1 MSKNSRIIDM
11 FCCCETRDFLVY
23 FRCWPAIMLSKRVN
37 SMNNIQNYN
46 PNVSPA
52 PQYIPY
58 PPPVDLRF
66 MTEQIEAWAY
76 EAGKTQATLKFRENQ
91 LEAVSGL
98 VKQYG
103 ASYIISSRGTP
114 IQVFADQLS
123 TAEYLCFHALFERE
137 NMICLTFRS
146 GRTFTV
152 SESVF
157 ASDISD
163 PIAYV
168 NGTTVSLNQAAYKL
182 IADRLPQSSP
192 LVLKALSE
200 IGALAGARTNQS
212 TFRTKIQVIDPSG
225 CRQRISV
232 VRLNRELLEEPG
244 VPLPF

>member
-1 MSKNSRIIDM
+1 MRKSVQTVFGIVESCGITQYVGGTNMSKNSRIIDM
-11 FCCCETRDFLVY
+11 FCCCGTREFLVY

-46 PNVSPA
+46 PNVSCT

-66 MTEQIEAWAY
+66 MTEQIEVLAY

-103 ASYIISSRGTP
+103 TSYIISSRGTP

-157 ASDISD
+157 ASDKKLAQAFATAGLPITGGHRNFREIMAVVRAEIKSVSCQKYIHFYLGWISD
-163 PIAYV
+163 
-168 NGTTVSLNQAAYKL
+168 
-182 IADRLPQSSP
+182 
-192 LVLKALSE
+192 
-200 IGALAGARTNQS
+200 
-212 TFRTKIQVIDPSG
+212 
-225 CRQRISV
+225 
-232 VRLNRELLEEPG
+232 REEEN
-244 VPLPF
+244 

>member
-1 MSKNSRIIDM
+1 MRKSVQTVFGIVESCGITQHVGGTNMSKNSRIIDM

-157 ASDISD
+157 ASDKKLAQAFATTGLPITGGHRNFREIMAVVRAEIKSVSCQKNIHFYLGWISD
-163 PIAYV
+163 
-168 NGTTVSLNQAAYKL
+168 
-182 IADRLPQSSP
+182 
-192 LVLKALSE
+192 
-200 IGALAGARTNQS
+200 
-212 TFRTKIQVIDPSG
+212 
-225 CRQRISV
+225 
-232 VRLNRELLEEPG
+232 REEEN
-244 VPLPF
+244 